1 MNKRYVLSSLFILL
15 IAGCGGSGGDS
26 GADEDPP
33 VVDIM
38 ANARIING
46 FHLINTTGY
55 DQFDNVISI
64 SDRTTNY
71 DQNTLETT
79 FNQFDPGDDTPTFTS
94 FSTVTYDSQGR
105 LIRDEYSDDVQSDT
119 TSYEFNDKGL
129 LSTSTRDGELPFSL
143 NFVYDESDRLVS
155 KRRQW
160 LDADGVAVLSVVD
173 YTYNYNSQ
181 GLLDNAYQEENGSPD
196 PITGE
201 TLLNSETRT
210 YLRDNRGR
218 ITRRMQIST
227 SGDSSD
233 EVTRIS
239 DYSYDENGN
248 VVEEIIT
255 GPFGVDRLVRTY
267 EQSEEPIFNTML
279 RRFLYFP

>member
-1 MNKRYVLSSLFILL
+1 M
-15 IAGCGGSGGDS
+15 
-26 GADEDPP
+26 
-33 VVDIM
+33 
-38 ANARIING
+38 
-46 FHLINTTGY
+46 
-55 DQFDNVISI
+55 
-64 SDRTTNY
+64 
-71 DQNTLETT
+71 
-79 FNQFDPGDDTPTFTS
+79 
-94 FSTVTYDSQGR
+94 TYDSQGR

-160 LDADGVAVLSVVD
+160 LDADGDAVLSVVD
-173 YTYNYNSQ
+173 HTYNYNSQ

-218 ITRRMQIST
+218 ITRRVQIST